1 MARMIDADNLMKSIE
16 DNSYSV
22 SQKNNSIEKGMTLTG
37 IRQCIEEQPTVDA
50 EPVRRGKW
58 VEFGNDIHHC
68 LECSKCGYLQ
78 SIYENRPKY
87 CPNCG
92 EKMEEERQ
100 NV

>member
-1 MARMIDADNLMKSIE
+1 MARMIDADELLQKME
-16 DNSYSV
+16 SV
-22 SQKNNSIEKGMTLTG
+22 SGNGYTVPNMIYMVKHA
-37 IRQCIEEQPTVDA
+37 PTVDA